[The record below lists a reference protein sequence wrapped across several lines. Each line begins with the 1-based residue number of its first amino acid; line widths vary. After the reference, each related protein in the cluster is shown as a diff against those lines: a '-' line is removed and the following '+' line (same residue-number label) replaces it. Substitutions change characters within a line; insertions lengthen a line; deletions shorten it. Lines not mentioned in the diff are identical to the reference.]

1 MNLNLRKS
9 VLLVGALASLG
20 LSYTTEALATSPNFA
35 VNSVQQSKK
44 VTGNVSDAEGPI
56 IGASVVEK
64 GNPSNGAVTD
74 LDGNFT
80 LNVKPGATI
89 VVTYIGYQ
97 KQEIAVGNQSSFK
110 ISMKT
115 DDKTLDE
122 VVVVGYGVQKKKLVT
137 GATVQVKGEEIA
149 GRNVISPLSALQ
161 NQSPGVNIVATSGK
175 PGEGFNV
182 NIRGA
187 GTNGNT
193 APLYVIDG
201 VVGDINSVNPAD
213 IESIDVLK
221 DAASSAIYGARA
233 ANGVIL
239 VTTKQGKIG
248 KVTTSYDGSIGWQNM
263 TRIPK
268 QLTAKQYM
276 DIQDMTNINDGKAPH
291 DWAAFIPADILAAY
305 QDGSNPGTDW
315 LEMLRNKN
323 AVTTSHSLNVTGG
336 SELSKFST
344 GIGYQY
350 QDGIIGGSLAP
361 SDFRRFTF
369 RLNSEHIL
377 LKKGDRNVITFG
389 ENVYYQHRENKG
401 IQIGNMY
408 SNAIYSMLHTAPIIP
423 AFNPDGSLFTGN
435 DGAANGWNLLGIN
448 QYFGNPLNALLH
460 SENSQNKSRS
470 HNLNATAYITV
481 SPIKGLTYKGLVYY
495 KNFSNLW
502 KGYTS
507 VYYNNTN
514 DQKTVDNLYE
524 NMATGWNWGMTHTMN
539 YVFDLGKHHFDTLL
553 GTEYSREGN
562 GMAEGLGIQ
571 ISGNIFENNWKYAY
585 PANFSDRDGKVT
597 LPITT
602 SDDMKNKGA
611 FDHSVLSYFGR
622 INYDWNETYM
632 LSLILRADGSSNF
645 APDHRWGWFPSVSGG
660 WVVTNEKFM
669 QPTSSWLDF
678 LKIRASWGQNGNEG
692 IGAYK
697 YAATYSFGAFGQY
710 SFNSNK
716 ESGTTGGYPARMANS
731 ELTWETSEQLDLGFD
746 ARFLNQ
752 RLGVNFD
759 YYVKKTKDLL
769 LDVPISAV
777 NGFATQM
784 ANAGSVKNTGVE
796 LALSWNDRIGKDFTY
811 NIGWNIATNKNEVTE
826 VNNGS
831 GYINGGEALLSQ
843 GTTFMA
849 RMEEGKPLGYF
860 WGYKTN
866 GVLQNQADVDRYK
879 ATLKD
884 GDAANSLQ
892 GASLQPG
899 DLWFVDNNGDGV
911 INDDDKTEIGNPH
924 PDVTMGIN
932 LGVGYK
938 GFDLSVSGY
947 AALGQQVAHSYRRFG
962 DSLYDNWST
971 NVYNY
976 WHGEGTGNG
985 RYPRLTA
992 GTNTNMIQ
1000 VSDIYVDDASYFRL
1014 QTLTVGYDFTKIWK
1028 NSPFQQLRL
1037 YFQAQ
1042 NLFTI
1047 TGYDG
1052 MDPEQGSSI
1061 ASESWVTGV
1070 DICNYPQPR
1079 TFLVGVNVK
1088 F

>member
-20 LSYTTEALATSPNFA
+20 LSYTTEALATSPNQT
-35 VNSVQQSKK
+35 VNAVQQAKK

-64 GNPSNGAVTD
+64 GNPNNGTVTD

-110 ISMKT
+110 ITMKT

-239 VTTKQGKIG
+239 VTTKQGKTG

-389 ENVYYQHRENKG
+389 ENVYYQHR
-401 IQIGNMY
+401 
-408 SNAIYSMLHTAPIIP
+408 
-423 AFNPDGSLFTGN
+423 DC
-435 DGAANGWNLLGIN
+435 LL
-448 QYFGNPLNALLH
+448 
-460 SENSQNKSRS
+460 
-470 HNLNATAYITV
+470 
-481 SPIKGLTYKGLVYY
+481 
-495 KNFSNLW
+495 
-502 KGYTS
+502 
-507 VYYNNTN
+507 
-514 DQKTVDNLYE
+514 
-524 NMATGWNWGMTHTMN
+524 
-539 YVFDLGKHHFDTLL
+539 
-553 GTEYSREGN
+553 
-562 GMAEGLGIQ
+562 
-571 ISGNIFENNWKYAY
+571 
-585 PANFSDRDGKVT
+585 
-597 LPITT
+597 
-602 SDDMKNKGA
+602 
-611 FDHSVLSYFGR
+611 
-622 INYDWNETYM
+622 
-632 LSLILRADGSSNF
+632 
-645 APDHRWGWFPSVSGG
+645 
-660 WVVTNEKFM
+660 
-669 QPTSSWLDF
+669 
-678 LKIRASWGQNGNEG
+678 
-692 IGAYK
+692 
-697 YAATYSFGAFGQY
+697 
-710 SFNSNK
+710 
-716 ESGTTGGYPARMANS
+716 
-731 ELTWETSEQLDLGFD
+731 
-746 ARFLNQ
+746 
-752 RLGVNFD
+752 
-759 YYVKKTKDLL
+759 
-769 LDVPISAV
+769 
-777 NGFATQM
+777 
-784 ANAGSVKNTGVE
+784 
-796 LALSWNDRIGKDFTY
+796 
-811 NIGWNIATNKNEVTE
+811 
-826 VNNGS
+826 
-831 GYINGGEALLSQ
+831 
-843 GTTFMA
+843 
-849 RMEEGKPLGYF
+849 
-860 WGYKTN
+860 
-866 GVLQNQADVDRYK
+866 
-879 ATLKD
+879 
-884 GDAANSLQ
+884 
-892 GASLQPG
+892 
-899 DLWFVDNNGDGV
+899 
-911 INDDDKTEIGNPH
+911 
-924 PDVTMGIN
+924 
-932 LGVGYK
+932 
-938 GFDLSVSGY
+938 
-947 AALGQQVAHSYRRFG
+947 
-962 DSLYDNWST
+962 
-971 NVYNY
+971 
-976 WHGEGTGNG
+976 
-985 RYPRLTA
+985 
-992 GTNTNMIQ
+992 
-1000 VSDIYVDDASYFRL
+1000 
-1014 QTLTVGYDFTKIWK
+1014 
-1028 NSPFQQLRL
+1028 
-1037 YFQAQ
+1037 
-1042 NLFTI
+1042 
-1047 TGYDG
+1047 
-1052 MDPEQGSSI
+1052 
-1061 ASESWVTGV
+1061 
-1070 DICNYPQPR
+1070 
-1079 TFLVGVNVK
+1079 
-1088 F
+1088 